1 MIDLSSFIKV
11 RCGTAAEWLTS
22 TYKLGKAELGF
33 DETNRFLKV
42 GDGKTL
48 WANLPVLGGNLGVTS
63 FGGKQGDILLGSGL
77 TMSGNTLKLI
87 SPDVTNFVEA
97 YENNFN
103 FNGKTVTFTVVNY
116 TPPASGPSYYNWRV
130 MFANG
135 YRIEGYAGGGMSIT
149 AYNPYAGQSENIYE
163 MSGGTLPKSYTFRD
177 GQGDI
182 GTNCIITGFY
192 ASNNGTDYI
201 PITTEEF
208 SEWIQITFEN
218 MKPSSAK
225 TLNTSGSAGLTPS
238 ESESLGGTGV
248 IYLHKISK
256 TGSYNDLLN
265 KPTIP
270 TKTSQ
275 LTNDSNFATTSQVEA
290 KYTKP
295 SGGIPKTDLATAV
308 QNSLTAADNAVKY
321 TSQSLT
327 DTQKSQARTN
337 IGAGT
342 SNFSGNYNDLTN
354 KPTIPAAISI
364 VQSTGTSTT
373 SVMSQKATT
382 DAISGKQDKITS
394 TNKLAATLVSG
405 LATVA
410 TSGSYSDLT
419 NKPTIPVVNNG
430 KLTLKAGSVT
440 KTFTANQS
448 TSITFEVT
456 AASLGAVTQVK
467 VNGVTKSPDSNGL
480 VDLGT
485 ISGGS
490 SDNSKFDY
498 TVLTNQDLNT
508 VTEAGRYRGG
518 QGNTCANNP
527 IFGNPMPAFFLTV
540 ETNGSGV
547 VRQTAYIAERLANT
561 YYQWYVRAS
570 DNNGSSWSKWLKQ
583 QSITEDYSQTFAGRK
598 VFDNGIGIWGSLKF
612 RDDAG
617 SVGQFAVSQGSS
629 SAPIW
634 VDLRVKVNGTEYIPD
649 STGLIDL
656 GTISGGTTTVMAST
670 NLVY

>member
-11 RCGTAAEWLTS
+11 RCGTATEWLTS

-63 FGGKQGDILLGSGL
+63 FGGKQGDILLGAGL
-77 TMSGNTLKLI
+77 TMSDNTLKLI

-135 YRIEGYAGGGMSIT
+135 YRIEGYAGGGMSLT

-182 GTNCIITGFY
+182 GINCIITGFY

-201 PITTEEF
+201 PITPEEF

-270 TKTSQ
+270 TVNNGT
-275 LTNDSNFATTSQVEA
+275 LTLKAGSTRITF
-290 KYTKP
+290 
-295 SGGIPKTDLATAV
+295 TANQSTNV
-308 QNSLTAADNAVKY
+308 TFNVTASSLGALTATKSINTDNITAQEVSASES
-321 TSQSLT
+321 TSGS
-327 DTQKSQARTN
+327 
-337 IGAGT
+337 GT
-342 SNFSGNYNDLTN
+342 INLHRVAKTGSYSDLSN
-354 KPTIPAAISI
+354 KPTIPI
-364 VQSTGTSTT
+364 
-373 SVMSQKATT
+373 
-382 DAISGKQDKITS
+382 
-394 TNKLAATLVSG
+394 
-405 LATVA
+405 
-410 TSGSYSDLT
+410 
-419 NKPTIPVVNNG
+419 VNNG
-430 KLTLKAGSVT
+430 KLTLKAGSNS
-440 KTFTANQS
+440 KAFTANQS
-448 TSITFEVT
+448 SAVTFEVT
-456 AASLGAVTQVK
+456 AANLGAVTQVK
-467 VNGVTKSPDSNGL
+467 INGSTKSPDDAGL

-485 ISGGS
+485 ISGGGGS
-490 SDNSKFDY
+490 SATHEVTK
-498 TVLTNQDLNT
+498 LTNENLNNVKT
-508 VTEAGRYRGG
+508 VGWYSAAS
-518 QGNTCANNP
+518 GNTC
-527 IFGNPMPAFFLTV
+527 
-540 ETNGSGV
+540 TNRPSGV
-547 VRQTAYIAERLANT
+547 NNNSFSLKVDSYGASGIMQTIRSAAYSNYWWVRF
-561 YYQWYVRAS
+561 S
-570 DNNGSSWSKWLKQ
+570 DTGSSWNSWVTLQ
-583 QSITEDYSQTFAGRK
+583 GVTNSSQTFAGTK
-598 VFDNGIGIWGSLKF
+598 TFSNQVTLNGPLATSGGSNISNYLLMS
-612 RDDAG
+612 R
-617 SVGQFAVSQGSS
+617 GSS
-629 SAPIW
+629 RSPMW
-634 VDLRVKVNGTEYIPD
+634 VNLRVKVNGTEYTPD